1 MAAALAS
8 SNSKNFWKHVKNANR
23 SKKSTSAHSIDGHSG
38 DEISSLFSSKFQS
51 ILNSQDVSER
61 DSFLSDLSNS
71 LSTSDLESISIS
83 EECVS
88 EAFSHLKKGKSDGS
102 LLVSDH
108 LIYALPA
115 VGSSIAKLFTSI
127 LRHMVTYRHS
137 CVTVFLSPSLRAL
150 KILSYLMIIMRL
162 HLLLL
167 RAKH

>member
-1 MAAALAS
+1 MAL
-8 SNSKNFWKHVKNANR
+8 
-23 SKKSTSAHSIDGHSG
+23 
-38 DEISSLFSSKFQS
+38 
-51 ILNSQDVSER
+51 
-61 DSFLSDLSNS
+61 LSDLSYS
-71 LSTSDLESISIS
+71 LSISDLEPISIS

-108 LIYALPA
+108 LIPALPA